1 MSQNEKTYISKV
13 LFLSIV
19 ISTRCLSAT
28 INNLQNCAITEEK
41 EVTLLSLKT
50 IDGDTPYLAFDNIIT
65 PAFLDGG
72 IKSGE
77 LVLAKCVNH
86 ALIFALSYGP
96 PYISGCLVTGVK
108 ETDEQKKVPQGFCFA
123 EKNAPEAVWFG
134 KNNTLLVIRN
144 VEGIGEWQGKYIL
157 YDSRRNAPWATDS
170 LPDIAGY
177 DIYPLNAR

>member
-1 MSQNEKTYISKV
+1 MKKNIYFK
-13 LFLSIV
+13 SIIF

-65 PAFLDGG
+65 PAFLDGS

-108 ETDEQKKVPQGFCFA
+108 ETDEQKRCHKVFA
-123 EKNAPEAVWFG
+123 LRKRMHRRQSGLAKIIHYWSSG
-134 KNNTLLVIRN
+134 T
-144 VEGIGEWQGKYIL
+144 
-157 YDSRRNAPWATDS
+157 SRE
-170 LPDIAGY
+170 
-177 DIYPLNAR
+177 